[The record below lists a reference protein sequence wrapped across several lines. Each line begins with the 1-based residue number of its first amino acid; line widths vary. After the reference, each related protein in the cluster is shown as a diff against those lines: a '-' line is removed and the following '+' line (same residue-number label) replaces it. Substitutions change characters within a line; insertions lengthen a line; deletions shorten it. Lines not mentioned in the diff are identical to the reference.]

1 MRNTKFIFIEGIMG
15 SGKSATAWFLTEHLQ
30 KHGIAAQFMSEGGSL
45 RVALDLPHPNGV
57 WLDVTV
63 EEYIERSLGKW
74 HAFAHETR
82 QCDMVTACDGLLF
95 HGNMTD
101 LMLMNPEPMV
111 LRGYVTQVIEI
122 ISDLNPVVI
131 YFTRPDIARAL
142 RKICDARGSEWEAYQ
157 VNWKVLSPYG
167 LQRLLSGFDGLVQL
181 YQSYYALCNNIFAQ
195 LELPKLAIRNEGDWT
210 KYYEEIL
217 SFLQLPFT
225 PSSTSAAPSTKSRH
239 FRSRSHRW
247 RYPILPWSGRRRLS
261 RPRV

>member
-15 SGKSATAWFLTEHLQ
+15 SGKSTTALFLTEHLQ
-30 KHGIAAQFMSEGGSL
+30 KNGIAAQFMSEGGPL

-57 WLDVTV
+57 WLDVTI
-63 EEYIERSLGKW
+63 EEYIELSLLKW
-74 HAFAHETR
+74 RAFAQEAR
-82 QCDMVTACDGLLF
+82 QCEMVTACDGLLF

-101 LMLMNPEPMV
+101 L
-111 LRGYVTQVIEI
+111 
-122 ISDLNPVVI
+122 
-131 YFTRPDIARAL
+131 
-142 RKICDARGSEWEAYQ
+142 
-157 VNWKVLSPYG
+157 
-167 LQRLLSGFDGLVQL
+167 L

-225 PSSTSAAPSTKSRH
+225 PSSISAAQSTKSRH

-247 RYPILPWSGRRRLS
+247 RYPILRWSGKRRS
-261 RPRV
+261 SHPRV